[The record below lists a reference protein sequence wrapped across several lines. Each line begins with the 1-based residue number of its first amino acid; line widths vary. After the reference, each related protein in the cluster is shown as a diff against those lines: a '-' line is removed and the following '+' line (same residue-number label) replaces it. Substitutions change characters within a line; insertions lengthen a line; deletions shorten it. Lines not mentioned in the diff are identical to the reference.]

1 MLTLQSVFIES
12 PNGVLIDALTETVN
26 QGECLVLM
34 GPSGI
39 GKSSLLGYVSGTLP
53 KALTGRGEVWL
64 QNSRI
69 DHLSAEQ
76 RHLGLLQQSPLLF
89 PHMTVEENLLFA
101 LDQKVAKTERRQ
113 IVKAKLNDIGL
124 PGYGHRLPQEL
135 SGGQQARLALLRTL
149 LSNPRALLLDEPF
162 SKLDQ
167 TLRQEMRSL
176 VDQCIKEANIPAI
189 LVTHDVD
196 DANALGNRII
206 ELKSDF

>member
-1 MLTLQSVFIES
+1 MLTLQSIFIES
-12 PNGVLIDALTETVN
+12 PNGVLINTLSETVN

-34 GPSGI
+34 GPSGV

-53 KALTGRGEVWL
+53 RALTGRGEIWL
-64 QNSRI
+64 QTRRI
-69 DHLSAEQ
+69 DNLPAEQ

-101 LDQKVAKTERRQ
+101 LDQKALKTERRQ
-113 IVKAKLNDIGL
+113 IVNEKLNEIGL
-124 PGYGHRLPQEL
+124 PGYGSRLPQEL

-167 TLRQEMRSL
+167 TLRQEMRAL
-176 VDQCIKEANIPAI
+176 VGQCIKEANIPAI
-189 LVTHDVD
+189 LVTHDKD
-196 DANALGNRII
+196 DAQALGNMTI
-206 ELKSDF
+206 ELTSDS